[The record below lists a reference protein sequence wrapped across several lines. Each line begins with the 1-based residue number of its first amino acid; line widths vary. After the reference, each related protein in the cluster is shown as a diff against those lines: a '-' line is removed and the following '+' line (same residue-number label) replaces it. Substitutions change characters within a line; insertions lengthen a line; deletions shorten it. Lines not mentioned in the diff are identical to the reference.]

1 MDLMSFSSLALK
13 FLVACT
19 IKSSL
24 VLAVTWLAAIYLRGR
39 SAALR
44 HRVWASGI
52 AGSMALPVFMFLLPA
67 WQAAPLAETGE
78 RSSLPMTHAKAGL
91 DSLPAMIL
99 NARLDSPLSS
109 KLAGVVVAVW
119 ILGFVFVA
127 LRLAVGLARV
137 SGASNRAKPETM
149 ESWLSC
155 AMELCRALQIARP
168 VQVLRFG
175 NPHAMP
181 ITWGFLRPRVLLPE
195 NAGTWTESR
204 VRIVL
209 SHELAHIARH
219 DWILQIAAQL
229 TCSMY
234 WFNPLMWNAAKN
246 LREESEHACDDAVLN
261 SGIEPDSY
269 AAEILELARKLQNPF
284 RGWSAALAIARTTDL
299 ERRFKAMLNPSID
312 RRCISGRS
320 RLVTSLVVLGMLLP
334 LAAITLPGE
343 SSGGK
348 LAGTIHDSG
357 GGAVDNA
364 TVILIHHKT
373 SAVFMTVSG
382 AEGNFVLN
390 ALPYGEYELKVVRRG
405 FDAYRTP
412 HIVLEPGRDISENI
426 SLQVAAGS
434 NGSVEASE
442 DGASGQPDAGIER
455 ATARVQVEGK
465 VQAAGV
471 VDKVAPIYPQ
481 SAKSAGVQG
490 SVKLD
495 AIIGIDGR
503 PNLLRVVNTE
513 INPELARSAI
523 EAVSKW
529 RYRPMLV
536 NGKSV
541 EVETTVMVVYSL
553 AP

>member
-1 MDLMSFSSLALK
+1 M
-13 FLVACT
+13 
-19 IKSSL
+19 
-24 VLAVTWLAAIYLRGR
+24 
-39 SAALR
+39 
-44 HRVWASGI
+44 
-52 AGSMALPVFMFLLPA
+52 
-67 WQAAPLAETGE
+67 
-78 RSSLPMTHAKAGL
+78 
-91 DSLPAMIL
+91 
-99 NARLDSPLSS
+99 
-109 KLAGVVVAVW
+109 
-119 ILGFVFVA
+119 LGFVFVA

-137 SGASNRAKPETM
+137 ARASNRAKPETT
-149 ESWLSC
+149 ESWESC
-155 AMELCRALQIARP
+155 VEKICRSLQIARP
-168 VQVLRFG
+168 VQVLRLG

-204 VRIVL
+204 VRMVL
-209 SHELAHIARH
+209 SHELAHVARH
-219 DWILQIAAQL
+219 DWILQIAAQV

-234 WFNPLMWNAAKN
+234 WFNPLMWIAAKN

-312 RRCISGRS
+312 RRCVSGRS
-320 RLVTSLVVLGMLLP
+320 RFVTSLVVLGLLLP

-343 SSGGK
+343 NGGGK
-348 LAGTIHDSG
+348 LAGRIHDSG
-357 GGAVDNA
+357 GGAVGNA
-364 TVILIHHKT
+364 TVILIDQKT

-390 ALPYGEYELKVVRRG
+390 ALPYGEYELKVLRRG
-405 FDAYRTP
+405 FDVYRAP
-412 HIVLEPGRDISENI
+412 QVVLEHGRDISENI
-426 SLQVAAGS
+426 SLKVAAGS
-434 NGSVEASE
+434 NGEVEAWE
-442 DGASGQPDAGIER
+442 GGASGQPEAGIEG

-465 VQAAGV
+465 VQATGV

-495 AIIGIDGR
+495 AIIGMDGR
-503 PNLLRVVNTE
+503 PKLLRVVNTE

-536 NGKSV
+536 NGKPV
-541 EVETTVMVVYSL
+541 EVETTVTVVYSL